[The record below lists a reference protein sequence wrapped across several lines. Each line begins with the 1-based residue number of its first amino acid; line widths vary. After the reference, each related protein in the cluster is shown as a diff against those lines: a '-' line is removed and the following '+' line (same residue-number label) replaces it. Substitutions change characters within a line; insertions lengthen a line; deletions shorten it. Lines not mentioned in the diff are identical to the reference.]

1 LAPVATVPLLFAGLA
16 LVHGVVG
23 IKRLG
28 IGPLVVLYVALLF
41 VWQVLYPLI
50 MILAFIDSLFDFRSR
65 LQPVSGGG
73 NDDSNGQG

>member
-1 LAPVATVPLLFAGLA
+1 
-16 LVHGVVG
+16 
-23 IKRLG
+23 
-28 IGPLVVLYVALLF
+28 VVLYVALLF

-65 LQPVSGGG
+65 LKPVSGGG